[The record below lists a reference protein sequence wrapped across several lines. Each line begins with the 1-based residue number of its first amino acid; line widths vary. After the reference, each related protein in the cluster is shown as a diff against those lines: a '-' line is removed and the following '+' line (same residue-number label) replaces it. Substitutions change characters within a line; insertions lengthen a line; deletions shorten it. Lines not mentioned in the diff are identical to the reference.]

1 MSRVSEL
8 FTNKNTGNK
17 LSIYYTAG
25 YPNLDSTLEIAESL
39 EKAGVDFLEIG
50 IPYSDPVADGPVIQ
64 ESSGIALKNGIT
76 VERLFDQLSELRK
89 RVNIPV
95 FLMGYFNPVLQYGVE
110 RFCEKCAEVGV
121 DGVIIPD
128 LPMYEYKELY
138 QGIFERNKVSN
149 VFIVTPQTA
158 EERIHEI
165 DSLSNA
171 FIYLISSSATTGKN
185 LEVSDQ
191 SSAYFKRLQA
201 MNLKS
206 PLVIG
211 FGISN
216 HETFV
221 HANQYADSAIIG
233 TAFVRLL
240 GEEKYLEKIPTF
252 VQSVKEGEQL

>member
-8 FTNKNTGNK
+8 FINKKSANK

-39 EKAGVDFLEIG
+39 ENAGVDFLEIG

-64 ESSGIALKNGIT
+64 ESSGIALKNGMSVEILFNQLADLRRKIT
-76 VERLFDQLSELRK
+76 
-89 RVNIPV
+89 IPI

-138 QGIFERNKVSN
+138 QDIFQKNKVSN

-158 EERIHEI
+158 EERIREI

-171 FIYLISSSATTGKN
+171 FIYLVSSSATTGKN
-185 LEVSDQ
+185 LKVSDE
-191 SSAYFKRLQA
+191 SSSYFKRLQS
-201 MNLKS
+201 MNLKI
-206 PLVIG
+206 PIVIG
-211 FGISN
+211 FGISD
-216 HETFV
+216 HETFT
-221 HANQYADSAIIG
+221 HANQYADAAIIG

-240 GEEKYLEKIPTF
+240 SEERYLEKIPAF
-252 VQSVKEGEQL
+252 VQGIKVG

>member
-1 MSRVSEL
+1 MSRFSEI
-8 FTNKNTGNK
+8 FKESGDK

-39 EKAGVDFLEIG
+39 EKAGVDFLEVG

-64 ESSGIALKNGIT
+64 ESSGIALKNGMSVAI
-76 VERLFDQLSELRK
+76 LFDQLAELRK
-89 RVNIPV
+89 RVSIPV

-138 QGIFERNKVSN
+138 QDIFQKNKVSN

-158 EERIHEI
+158 EERIREI
-165 DSLSNA
+165 DSLSTA

-185 LEVSDQ
+185 LKVSEE
-191 SSAYFKRLQA
+191 SSAYFHRLQS
-201 MNLKS
+201 MKLRT
-206 PLVIG
+206 PIVIG
-211 FGISN
+211 FGISD
-216 HETFV
+216 HQTFA
-221 HANQYADSAIIG
+221 HANQYADAAIIG

-240 GEEKYLEKIPTF
+240 GEKNYLDKIPAF
-252 VQSVKEGEQL
+252 VKEVKEG

>member
-8 FTNKNTGNK
+8 FKNKNDK

-25 YPNLDSTLEIAESL
+25 YPSLHNTLGIAERL
-39 EKAGVDFLEIG
+39 EEAGVDFLEIG

-64 ESSGIALKNGIT
+64 ASSAKALKNGMSIE
-76 VERLFDQLSELRK
+76 VLFSQLAELRK
-89 RVNIPV
+89 RVSIPI

-128 LPMYEYKELY
+128 LPIYEYKELY
-138 QGIFERNKVSN
+138 ESVFKKHKVSN
-149 VFIVTPQTA
+149 VFIVTPQTD
-158 EERIHEI
+158 EVRIREI

-185 LEVSDQ
+185 LKVSDE
-191 SSAYFKRLQA
+191 STHYFKRLQD
-201 MNLKS
+201 MNLKT

-216 HETFV
+216 KETYK
-221 HANQYADSAIIG
+221 HANKYANAAIIG

-240 GEEKYLEKIPTF
+240 GEDNFLNKINGF
-252 VQSVKEGEQL
+252 IKEIKE

>member
-8 FTNKNTGNK
+8 FNNENSGNK

-25 YPNLDSTLEIAESL
+25 YPNLESTIEIAESL

-64 ESSGIALKNGIT
+64 ESSGVALKNGMSIQ
-76 VERLFDQLSELRK
+76 VLFDQLAELRT
-89 RVNIPV
+89 RVSIPV

-128 LPMYEYKELY
+128 LPLYEYKELY
-138 QGIFERNKVSN
+138 QDIFERNGVSN

-158 EERIHEI
+158 EERIREI
-165 DSLSNA
+165 DALSNA

-185 LEVSDQ
+185 LKVSEE
-191 SSAYFKRLQA
+191 SSAYFKRMQS
-201 MNLKS
+201 MDLKT

-221 HANQYADSAIIG
+221 HANKYTDAAIIG
-233 TAFVRLL
+233 TAFVRVL
-240 GEEKYLEKIPTF
+240 GEENYLEKIPSF
-252 VQSVKEGEQL
+252 VKKIKEG

>member
-1 MSRVSEL
+1 MSRVSEI
-8 FTNKNTGNK
+8 FKESGDK

-39 EKAGVDFLEIG
+39 EKAGVDFLEVG

-64 ESSGIALKNGIT
+64 ESSGIALKNGMS
-76 VERLFDQLSELRK
+76 VAVLFEQLAELRK
-89 RVNIPV
+89 RVSIPV

-138 QGIFERNKVSN
+138 QDIFQKNKVSN

-158 EERIHEI
+158 EERIREI

-185 LEVSDQ
+185 LKVSEE
-191 SSAYFKRLQA
+191 SSAYFKRLQS
-201 MNLKS
+201 MKLKT
-206 PLVIG
+206 PIVIG
-211 FGISN
+211 FGISD
-216 HETFV
+216 HETYV
-221 HANQYADSAIIG
+221 HANQYADAAIIG

-240 GEEKYLEKIPTF
+240 GEENYLDKIPDF
-252 VQSVKEGEQL
+252 VKGIKEQGNR

>member
-8 FTNKNTGNK
+8 FKNKNDK

-25 YPNLDSTLEIAESL
+25 YPSLNNTLEIAERL
-39 EKAGVDFLEIG
+39 EKVGVNFLEIG

-64 ESSGIALKNGIT
+64 ASSAKALKNGMSIE
-76 VERLFDQLSELRK
+76 VLFSQLAKLRK
-89 RVNIPV
+89 SVSIPI

-138 QGIFERNKVSN
+138 QEVFNKHKVSN
-149 VFIVTPQTA
+149 VFIVTPQTDD
-158 EERIHEI
+158 ERIREI

-185 LEVSDQ
+185 LKVSDE
-191 SSAYFKRLQA
+191 STRYFKRLQD
-201 MNLKS
+201 MSLKT

-216 HETFV
+216 KETYT
-221 HANQYADSAIIG
+221 HANKYADAAIIG

-240 GEEKYLEKIPTF
+240 GEDNFLDKIDDF
-252 VQSVKEGEQL
+252 INKIKQ

>member
-8 FTNKNTGNK
+8 FNNKKSGNR

-64 ESSGIALKNGIT
+64 ESSGIALKNGMS
-76 VERLFDQLSELRK
+76 VEVLFNQLTELRK
-89 RVNIPV
+89 RVSIPI

-110 RFCEKCAEVGV
+110 RFCEKCSEIGV

-138 QGIFERNKVSN
+138 RDIFQKNKVSN

-185 LEVSDQ
+185 LKVSEE
-191 SSAYFKRLQA
+191 SSTYFKRMQS
-201 MNLKS
+201 MKLKT
-206 PLVIG
+206 PIVIG
-211 FGISN
+211 FGISD
-216 HETFV
+216 HETFA
-221 HANQYADSAIIG
+221 HANQYADAAIIG

-240 GEEKYLEKIPTF
+240 GEDNYLDKIPEF
-252 VQSVKEGEQL
+252 VKRIKKG

>member
-1 MSRVSEL
+1 MSRVSEI
-8 FTNKNTGNK
+8 FKESGDK

-39 EKAGVDFLEIG
+39 EKAGVDFLEVG

-64 ESSGIALKNGIT
+64 ESSGIALKNGMS
-76 VERLFDQLSELRK
+76 VAVLFEQLAELRK
-89 RVNIPV
+89 RVSIPV

-138 QGIFERNKVSN
+138 QDIFQKNKVSN

-158 EERIHEI
+158 EERIREI

-185 LEVSDQ
+185 LKVSEE
-191 SSAYFKRLQA
+191 SSAYFKRLQS
-201 MNLKS
+201 MKLKT
-206 PLVIG
+206 PIVIG
-211 FGISN
+211 FGISD
-216 HETFV
+216 HETYV
-221 HANQYADSAIIG
+221 HANQYADAAIIG
-233 TAFVRLL
+233 TAFVRLFG
-240 GEEKYLEKIPTF
+240 GENHLDKIPDF
-252 VQSVKEGEQL
+252 VKGIKEKGNS

>member
-8 FTNKNTGNK
+8 FTNKKNISK

-25 YPNLDSTLEIAESL
+25 YPNLNSTVEIAESL
-39 EKAGVDFLEIG
+39 ENAGVDFLEIG

-64 ESSGIALKNGIT
+64 GSSSVALKNGMT
-76 VERLFDQLSELRK
+76 VEKLFEQLSDLRK
-89 RVNIPV
+89 TVNIPI

-138 QGIFERNKVSN
+138 QSVFEGNKVSN

-158 EERIHEI
+158 EERIREI

-191 SSAYFKRLQA
+191 SSAYFKRMQT
-201 MNLKS
+201 MNLKT

-216 HETFV
+216 HETYA
-221 HANQYADSAIIG
+221 HANQYADAAIIG

-240 GEEKYLEKIPTF
+240 GEENYLERITSF
-252 VQSVKEGEQL
+252 VKKVKEG

>member
-1 MSRVSEL
+1 MSRVSGL
-8 FTNKNTGNK
+8 FNNKSSSNK

-39 EKAGVDFLEIG
+39 EKEGVDFLEIG

-64 ESSGIALKNGIT
+64 ESSGIALKNGMSIQ
-76 VERLFDQLSELRK
+76 VLFDQLAELRTK
-89 RVNIPV
+89 VNIPI

-128 LPMYEYKELY
+128 LPLYEYKELY
-138 QGIFERNKVSN
+138 QDIFEKNKVSN

-158 EERIHEI
+158 EKRIREI

-185 LEVSDQ
+185 LKVSEE
-191 SSAYFKRLQA
+191 STAYFKRMQS
-201 MNLKS
+201 MKLKT

-221 HANQYADSAIIG
+221 HANQYTDAAIIG
-233 TAFVRLL
+233 TAFVRIL
-240 GEEKYLEKIPTF
+240 GEENYMGKIPAF
-252 VQSVKEGEQL
+252 IKKIKEG

>member
-1 MSRVSEL
+1 MSRVAEL
-8 FTNKNTGNK
+8 FDNENSGNK

-25 YPNLDSTLEIAESL
+25 YPNLDSTIEIAERL
-39 EKAGVDFLEIG
+39 ERAGVDFLEIG

-64 ESSGIALKNGIT
+64 ESSGIALKNGMSIQ
-76 VERLFDQLSELRK
+76 VLFDQLAELRK
-89 RVNIPV
+89 RVSIPV
-95 FLMGYFNPVLQYGVE
+95 FLMGYFNPVLQFGVE

-128 LPMYEYKELY
+128 LPLYEYKELY
-138 QGIFERNKVSN
+138 QDIFERNGVSN

-158 EERIHEI
+158 EARIREI

-185 LEVSDQ
+185 LKVSEE
-191 SSAYFKRLQA
+191 SSTYFKRMQS
-201 MNLKS
+201 MDLKT

-211 FGISN
+211 FGISD

-221 HANQYADSAIIG
+221 HANQYTDAAIIG
-233 TAFVRLL
+233 TAFVRIL
-240 GEEKYLEKIPTF
+240 GEENYLEEIPTF
-252 VQSVKEGEQL
+252 IKKIKEG

>member
-8 FTNKNTGNK
+8 FNNKESANK

-64 ESSGIALKNGIT
+64 ESSGIALKNGMSVKI
-76 VERLFDQLSELRK
+76 LFDQLADLRK
-89 RVNIPV
+89 KVSIPI

-128 LPMYEYKELY
+128 LPIYEYKELY
-138 QGIFERNKVSN
+138 QDVFQKNKVSN

-185 LEVSDQ
+185 LKVSEE
-191 SSAYFKRLQA
+191 SSTYFKRLQS
-201 MNLKS
+201 MKLKT
-206 PLVIG
+206 PIVIG
-211 FGISN
+211 FGISD
-216 HETFV
+216 HETFA
-221 HANQYADSAIIG
+221 HANQYADAAIIG

-240 GEEKYLEKIPTF
+240 GEENYLDKIPNF
-252 VQSVKEGEQL
+252 VKGVKKG

>member
-8 FTNKNTGNK
+8 FNNKESANK

-64 ESSGIALKNGIT
+64 ESSGIALKNGMSVKI
-76 VERLFDQLSELRK
+76 LFDQLADLRK
-89 RVNIPV
+89 KVSIPI

-128 LPMYEYKELY
+128 LPIYEYKELY
-138 QGIFERNKVSN
+138 QDVFQKNKVSN
-149 VFIVTPQTA
+149 VFIVTPQTTK
-158 EERIHEI
+158 ERIHEI

-185 LEVSDQ
+185 LKISEE
-191 SSAYFKRLQA
+191 SSTYFKRMQS
-201 MNLKS
+201 MKLKT
-206 PLVIG
+206 PIVIG
-211 FGISN
+211 FGISD
-216 HETFV
+216 HETYA
-221 HANQYADSAIIG
+221 HANQYADAAIIG

-240 GEEKYLEKIPTF
+240 GEENYLDKIPAF
-252 VQSVKEGEQL
+252 VKGVKEG

>member
-1 MSRVSEL
+1 MSRVSKL
-8 FTNKNTGNK
+8 FNNKKSGNK

-25 YPNLDSTLEIAESL
+25 YPKLDSTIEVAESL
-39 EKAGVDFLEIG
+39 EEAGVDFLEIG

-64 ESSGIALKNGIT
+64 ESSGIALKNGMS
-76 VERLFDQLSELRK
+76 VEVLFNQLADLRQ
-89 RVNIPV
+89 RVTIPV

-138 QGIFERNKVSN
+138 QDIFQKNKVSN

-158 EERIHEI
+158 DDRIHEI

-185 LEVSDQ
+185 LKVSEE
-191 SSAYFKRLQA
+191 SSAYFKRLQS
-201 MNLKS
+201 MDLKT
-206 PLVIG
+206 PIVIG
-211 FGISN
+211 FGISDY
-216 HETFV
+216 ETFT
-221 HANQYADSAIIG
+221 HANQYADAAIIG

-240 GEEKYLEKIPTF
+240 GEESYLDKITDF
-252 VQSVKEGEQL
+252 VKKIKLGEDS

>member
-1 MSRVSEL
+1 MSRVSEI
-8 FTNKNTGNK
+8 FKEAGDK

-39 EKAGVDFLEIG
+39 EKAGVDFLEVG

-64 ESSGIALKNGIT
+64 ESSGIALKNGMS
-76 VERLFDQLSELRK
+76 VAVLFEQLAELRK
-89 RVNIPV
+89 RVSIPV

-138 QGIFERNKVSN
+138 QDIFQKNKVSN

-158 EERIHEI
+158 EERIREI

-185 LEVSDQ
+185 LKVSEE
-191 SSAYFKRLQA
+191 SSAYFKRLQS
-201 MNLKS
+201 MKLKT
-206 PLVIG
+206 PIVIG
-211 FGISN
+211 FGISD
-216 HETFV
+216 HETYV
-221 HANQYADSAIIG
+221 HANQYADAAIIG

-240 GEEKYLEKIPTF
+240 GGENHLDKIPDF
-252 VQSVKEGEQL
+252 VKGIKEKGNR

>member
-8 FTNKNTGNK
+8 FNNISSSNK

-39 EKAGVDFLEIG
+39 EKEGVDFLEIG

-64 ESSGIALKNGIT
+64 ESSGIALKNGMSIQ
-76 VERLFDQLSELRK
+76 VLFDQLAELRT
-89 RVNIPV
+89 RVSIPI

-138 QGIFERNKVSN
+138 QDIFEKNKISN

-158 EERIHEI
+158 EERIREI

-185 LEVSDQ
+185 LKVSEE
-191 SSAYFKRLQA
+191 STAYFKRMQS
-201 MNLKS
+201 MKLKT

-221 HANQYADSAIIG
+221 HANQYTDAAIIG

-240 GEEKYLEKIPTF
+240 GEDNFLDKIDDF
-252 VQSVKEGEQL
+252 INKIKQ

>member
-8 FTNKNTGNK
+8 FKNKSNK

-25 YPNLDSTLEIAESL
+25 YPSLEDTLEIAERL
-39 EKAGVDFLEIG
+39 ESSGVDFLEIG

-64 ESSGIALKNGIT
+64 TSSGQALKNGMSIE
-76 VERLFDQLSELRK
+76 VLFSQLAELRRK
-89 RVNIPV
+89 VSIPI
-95 FLMGYFNPVLQYGVE
+95 FLMGYFNPVLQFGVE

-138 QGIFERNKVSN
+138 QEVFARHKVSN

-158 EERIHEI
+158 KERIREI

-185 LEVSDQ
+185 LEVSEQ
-191 SSAYFKRLQA
+191 STRYFKRLHD
-201 MNLKS
+201 MNLKT

-216 HETFV
+216 KETYL
-221 HANQYADSAIIG
+221 HANKYAAAAIIG

-240 GEEKYLEKIPTF
+240 GEDNFLEKIEGF
-252 VQSVKEGEQL
+252 IKEIKE

>member
-1 MSRVSEL
+1 MSRVSEI
-8 FTNKNTGNK
+8 FKESGDK

-39 EKAGVDFLEIG
+39 EKAGVDFLEVG

-64 ESSGIALKNGIT
+64 ESSGIALKNGMS
-76 VERLFDQLSELRK
+76 VAVLFEQLAELRK
-89 RVNIPV
+89 RVSIPV

-138 QGIFERNKVSN
+138 QDIFQKNKVSN

-158 EERIHEI
+158 EERIREI

-185 LEVSDQ
+185 LKVSEE
-191 SSAYFKRLQA
+191 SSAYFKRLQS
-201 MNLKS
+201 MKLKT
-206 PLVIG
+206 PIVIG
-211 FGISN
+211 FGISD
-216 HETFV
+216 HETYV
-221 HANQYADSAIIG
+221 HANQYADAAIIG

-240 GEEKYLEKIPTF
+240 GGENYLDKIPDF
-252 VQSVKEGEQL
+252 VKGIKEQGNR

>member
-8 FTNKNTGNK
+8 FNNKESGNK

-25 YPNLDSTLEIAESL
+25 YPNLDSTIEIAESL
-39 EKAGVDFLEIG
+39 ERAGVDFLEIG

-64 ESSGIALKNGIT
+64 ESSGIALKNGMSIQ
-76 VERLFDQLSELRK
+76 VLFDQLAELRR
-89 RVNIPV
+89 RVSIPV

-128 LPMYEYKELY
+128 LPLYEYKELY
-138 QGIFERNKVSN
+138 QDIFERNGVSN

-158 EERIHEI
+158 EERIREI
-165 DSLSNA
+165 DSLSDA
-171 FIYLISSSATTGKN
+171 FIYLISASATTGKN
-185 LEVSDQ
+185 LKVSEE
-191 SSAYFKRLQA
+191 SSAYFKRMQA
-201 MNLKS
+201 MKLKT

-221 HANQYADSAIIG
+221 HANQYTDAAIIG
-233 TAFVRLL
+233 TAFVRVL
-240 GEEKYLEKIPTF
+240 GEENYLEKVPVFIKKI
-252 VQSVKEGEQL
+252 KEG

>member
-1 MSRVSEL
+1 MSRVSEI
-8 FTNKNTGNK
+8 FKESGDK

-64 ESSGIALKNGIT
+64 ESSGEALKNGMS
-76 VERLFDQLSELRK
+76 VAVLFDQLAELRK
-89 RVNIPV
+89 RVSIPV

-110 RFCEKCAEVGV
+110 RFCQKCAEVGV

-128 LPMYEYKELY
+128 LPIYEYKDLY
-138 QGIFERNKVSN
+138 QDIFQKNKVSN

-158 EERIHEI
+158 EERIREI

-171 FIYLISSSATTGKN
+171 FIYLVSSSATTGKN
-185 LEVSDQ
+185 LNVSKE
-191 SSAYFKRLQA
+191 SSAYFKRMQS
-201 MNLKS
+201 MNLKT
-206 PLVIG
+206 PIVIG

-216 HETFV
+216 HETFI
-221 HANQYADSAIIG
+221 HANKYADAAIIG

-240 GEEKYLEKIPTF
+240 GEENYLDKIPDF
-252 VQSVKEGEQL
+252 VKRIKEQGKR

>member
-8 FTNKNTGNK
+8 FNNKKSDNK

-25 YPNLDSTLEIAESL
+25 YPNLDSTLEVAESL

-64 ESSGIALKNGIT
+64 ESSGIALKNGMS
-76 VERLFDQLSELRK
+76 VEVLFNQLAELRK
-89 RVNIPV
+89 KVTIPI

-110 RFCEKCAEVGV
+110 RFCQKCAELGV

-128 LPMYEYKELY
+128 LPIYEYKELY
-138 QGIFERNKVSN
+138 QDIFQKNKVSN

-158 EERIHEI
+158 EQRIREI

-185 LEVSDQ
+185 LKISEESG
-191 SSAYFKRLQA
+191 SYFKRMQS
-201 MNLKS
+201 MNLKT
-206 PLVIG
+206 PIVIG
-211 FGISN
+211 FGISD
-216 HETFV
+216 HETFT
-221 HANQYADSAIIG
+221 HANQYADAAIIG

-240 GEEKYLEKIPTF
+240 GEENYLDKIPEF
-252 VQSVKEGEQL
+252 VQKIKVG

>member
-1 MSRVSEL
+1 MSRVSEI
-8 FTNKNTGNK
+8 FKESGDK

-39 EKAGVDFLEIG
+39 EKAGVDFLEVG

-64 ESSGIALKNGIT
+64 ESSGIALKNGMS
-76 VERLFDQLSELRK
+76 VAVLFEQLAELRK
-89 RVNIPV
+89 RVSIPV

-138 QGIFERNKVSN
+138 QDIFQKNKVSN

-158 EERIHEI
+158 EERIREI

-185 LEVSDQ
+185 LKVSEE
-191 SSAYFKRLQA
+191 SSAYFKRLQS
-201 MNLKS
+201 MKLKT
-206 PLVIG
+206 PIVIG
-211 FGISN
+211 FGISD
-216 HETFV
+216 HETYV
-221 HANQYADSAIIG
+221 HANQYADAAIIG

-240 GEEKYLEKIPTF
+240 GEENYLDKIPDF
-252 VQSVKEGEQL
+252 VKGIKEQGKR

>member
-8 FTNKNTGNK
+8 FNNKSGNK

-25 YPNLDSTLEIAESL
+25 YPNLDSTLEIAENL
-39 EKAGVDFLEIG
+39 EKAGVAFLEIG
-50 IPYSDPVADGPVIQ
+50 MPYSDPVADGSVIQ
-64 ESSGIALKNGIT
+64 GSSSVALKNGMT
-76 VERLFDQLSELRK
+76 VERLFEQLSDLRK
-89 RVNIPV
+89 SVSIPI

-110 RFCEKCAEVGV
+110 RFCKKCAEVGV

-138 QGIFERNKVSN
+138 QSVFEENKVSN

-158 EERIHEI
+158 EERIREI

-191 SSAYFKRLQA
+191 SSAYFKRMQA
-201 MNLKS
+201 MNLKT

-216 HETFV
+216 HETYA
-221 HANQYADSAIIG
+221 HANQYADAAIIG

-240 GEEKYLEKIPTF
+240 AEENYLEKIPAF
-252 VQSVKEGEQL
+252 INAVKEG

>member
-8 FTNKNTGNK
+8 FTNKKNISK

-25 YPNLDSTLEIAESL
+25 YPNLNSTVEIAESL
-39 EKAGVDFLEIG
+39 ENAGVDFLEIG

-64 ESSGIALKNGIT
+64 GSSSVALKNGMT
-76 VERLFDQLSELRK
+76 VEKLFEQLSDLRK
-89 RVNIPV
+89 TVNIPI

-138 QGIFERNKVSN
+138 QSVFEENKVSN

-158 EERIHEI
+158 EERIREI

-191 SSAYFKRLQA
+191 SSAYFKRMQT
-201 MNLKS
+201 MNLKT

-216 HETFV
+216 HETYA
-221 HANQYADSAIIG
+221 HANQYADAAIIG

-240 GEEKYLEKIPTF
+240 GEENYLERITSF
-252 VQSVKEGEQL
+252 VKKVKEG

>member
-1 MSRVSEL
+1 MSRVLEL
-8 FTNKNTGNK
+8 FKNKKTNNK

-25 YPNLDSTLEIAESL
+25 FPNLDSTLEIAESL

-50 IPYSDPVADGPVIQ
+50 MPYSDPVADGPVIQ
-64 ESSGIALKNGIT
+64 ESSGIALKNGMTIE
-76 VERLFDQLSELRK
+76 VLFNQLTELRK
-89 RVNIPV
+89 RVSIPI

-128 LPMYEYKELY
+128 LPMYEYKALY
-138 QGIFERNKVSN
+138 QKIFEKNKISN

-158 EERIHEI
+158 EERIREI

-191 SSAYFKRLQA
+191 SSAYFKRLQN

-221 HANQYADSAIIG
+221 HANQYADAAIIG

-240 GEEKYLEKIPTF
+240 NEENYLEKIPAF
-252 VQSVKEGEQL
+252 VKNVKYG

>member
-8 FTNKNTGNK
+8 FNNKSLGNK

-25 YPNLDSTLEIAESL
+25 YPNLNSTLEIAESL
-39 EKAGVDFLEIG
+39 ENAGVDFLEIG

-64 ESSGIALKNGIT
+64 ESSGIALKNGMS
-76 VERLFDQLSELRK
+76 VQVLFNQLAELRK
-89 RVNIPV
+89 RVSIPI

-138 QGIFERNKVSN
+138 QDIFQRNGISN

-158 EERIHEI
+158 EDRIHEI

-185 LEVSDQ
+185 LKVSDK
-191 SSAYFKRLQA
+191 STAYFRRIQSMK
-201 MNLKS
+201 LKT
-206 PLVIG
+206 PVVIG

-216 HETFV
+216 HQTFI
-221 HANQYADSAIIG
+221 HANQYTDAAIIG
-233 TAFVRLL
+233 TAFVRILK
-240 GEEKYLEKIPTF
+240 EENYLEKIPAF
-252 VQSVKEGEQL
+252 IKKIKEG

>member
-8 FTNKNTGNK
+8 FDNKNSGDK

-25 YPNLDSTLEIAESL
+25 YPNLDSTLVIAESL

-64 ESSGIALKNGIT
+64 ESSGVALKNGMS
-76 VERLFDQLSELRK
+76 VEVLFNQLADLRK
-89 RVNIPV
+89 RITIPI

-110 RFCEKCAEVGV
+110 RFCKKCAEVGV

-138 QGIFERNKVSN
+138 QDIFQKSKVSN

-158 EERIHEI
+158 EERIREI

-185 LEVSDQ
+185 LKVSEE
-191 SSAYFKRLQA
+191 SSTYFKRMQA
-201 MNLKS
+201 MKLKT
-206 PLVIG
+206 PIVIG

-216 HETFV
+216 HETFA
-221 HANQYADSAIIG
+221 HANQYADAAIIG

-240 GEEKYLEKIPTF
+240 GEKNYLERIPAF
-252 VQSVKEGEQL
+252 VKEVKEG

>member
-8 FTNKNTGNK
+8 FNNNKSVDK

-25 YPNLDSTLEIAESL
+25 YPKLESTLEIAESL

-64 ESSGIALKNGIT
+64 ESSGIALKNGMS
-76 VERLFDQLSELRK
+76 VEVLFTQLADLRK
-89 RVNIPV
+89 KVSIPV

-110 RFCEKCAEVGV
+110 RFCKKCAEVGI

-138 QGIFERNKVSN
+138 QDTFLKNNVSN

-158 EERIHEI
+158 EDRIREI

-185 LEVSDQ
+185 LEVSEK
-191 SSAYFKRLQA
+191 SGAYFKRLQS
-201 MNLKS
+201 MNLKT
-206 PLVIG
+206 PIVIG
-211 FGISN
+211 FGISD
-216 HETFV
+216 HESFT
-221 HANQYADSAIIG
+221 HANEYADAAIIG

-240 GEEKYLEKIPTF
+240 GEGSYNDKIADF
-252 VQSVKEGEQL
+252 VKGIKVGVGN